1 MLGAAFTL
9 SHFFAGLLSDSGIAV
24 RPSQAEA
31 MIHKKHAAKRH
42 CMM

>member
-1 MLGAAFTL
+1 MLGVAFRP
-9 SHFFAGLLSDSGIAV
+9 SHFFARLLSESGIAV